1 MWWFNK
7 CFDWSYRVGWISI
20 LLAACY
26 LEQVCLFYQSSQFM
40 LLINI
45 SYSFMFVIYFVC
57 PPKLFISSTKLI
69 NLRVCY
75 FDCFYRN
82 KYGWWLIVFMNLLS
96 TRKKRCL
103 PCKVVKACFWITFHD
118 LKYGYCWLRH
128 FKLILEVKNI
138 YLGF

>member
-1 MWWFNK
+1 MIIPCWLNIHFASSMLSWTGMF
-7 CFDWSYRVGWISI
+7 ILSI
-20 LLAACY
+20 FPIHVSI
-26 LEQVCLFYQSSQFM
+26 QT

-103 PCKVVKACFWITFHD
+103 PCKVVKACFRIIFHD
-118 LKYGYCWLRH
+118 LEYGYCWLRH